1 MTTAAQQTDSPRTWL
16 VTGASSGLGRAL
28 TEAALIAGET
38 VVAAMRRPER
48 VGDLMAEYP
57 ESLLPIAFDVRDTES
72 APTVAERA
80 IDRFGRID
88 VLVNNGGVGQIGA
101 AEEIDDARLRDM
113 LEQHVVG
120 PAALTRAVLPGM
132 RARGIGTI
140 VQMSSQGGRI
150 SFPGAGSYSAGKFA
164 LEGWSEALAGEVAP
178 FGIRVLIVEPSRFR
192 TGFNSADVLERAAST
207 DAYADALGAMRTDML
222 AANGRQE
229 GDPDRAAR
237 IIRDLVEADSAP
249 LRIPLGR
256 EAVRRLRES
265 YRRELASLEAHAEV
279 SASADFPGVPESA
292 RPV

>member
-1 MTTAAQQTDSPRTWL
+1 MTQTPTTQRTWL

-28 TEAALIAGET
+28 TEASLAAGDT

-48 VGDLMAEYP
+48 IDDLLVEHA

-72 APTVAERA
+72 APAVVEAA
-80 IDRFGRID
+80 IDRFGRVD
-88 VLVNNGGVGQIGA
+88 VLVNNGGVGQIGS
-101 AEEIDDARLRDM
+101 AEEVDEARLRDM
-113 LEQHVVG
+113 LDQHVVG
-120 PAALTRAVLPGM
+120 PAALTRAALPGM
-132 RARGIGTI
+132 RARGTGTI

-192 TGFNSADVLERAAST
+192 TGFNSADVLECAAPV
-207 DAYADALGAMRTDML
+207 DVYADILGDVRADML
-222 AANGRQE
+222 AADGRQE
-229 GDPDRAAR
+229 GDPHRAALV
-237 IIRDLVEADSAP
+237 IRHMVGTESAP

-265 YRRELASLEAHAEV
+265 YRRELASVETYAEL
-279 SASADFPGVPESA
+279 SSSADFPGVPESV

>member
-1 MTTAAQQTDSPRTWL
+1 MTQRPTPQRTWL
-16 VTGASSGLGRAL
+16 ITGASSGLGRAL
-28 TEAALIAGET
+28 TETALAAGDT

-48 VGDLMAEYP
+48 IDDLLVEHP

-72 APTVAERA
+72 APAVVEAA

-88 VLVNNGGVGQIGA
+88 VLVNNGGVGQIGS
-101 AEEIDDARLRDM
+101 AEEVDTARLRDM
-113 LEQHVVG
+113 LDQHVVG
-120 PAALTRAVLPGM
+120 PAALTRAALPVM
-132 RARGIGTI
+132 RARGTGTI

-192 TGFNSADVLERAAST
+192 TGFNNADVLERAAPVA
-207 DAYADALGAMRTDML
+207 AYADLLGSFRTDML
-222 AANGRQE
+222 AADGRQE
-229 GDPDRAAR
+229 GDPHRAALV
-237 IIRDLVEADSAP
+237 IRQLVGAESAP

-265 YRRELASLEAHAEV
+265 YRRELASLETHAEL
-279 SASADFPGVPESA
+279 SSSADFPGVPESV

>member
-1 MTTAAQQTDSPRTWL
+1 MTSTSPRIDRPRHWL

-28 TEAALIAGET
+28 TEAALASGDT

-48 VGDLMAEYP
+48 VHDLLAEHP
-57 ESLLPIAFDVRDTES
+57 RSLLPIAFDVRDTES
-72 APTVAERA
+72 APAVVDAA
-80 IDRFGRID
+80 IERFGRVD

-101 AEEIDDARLRDM
+101 AEEIDDGRLRDM
-113 LEQHVVG
+113 LEQHIVG

-132 RARGIGTI
+132 RARGAGSI

-164 LEGWSEALAGEVAP
+164 LEGWSEALAAEVAP

-192 TGFNSADVLERAAST
+192 TGFNSADVLELATPAAVY
-207 DAYADALGAMRTDML
+207 DNLLGDVRTDML
-222 AANGRQE
+222 AADGRQE
-229 GDPDRAAR
+229 GDPARAAR
-237 IIRDLVEADSAP
+237 IIRELVTADSAP

-265 YRRELASLEAHAEV
+265 YRRELASLETHAHLA
-279 SASADFPGVPESA
+279 ASADFPGVPESV

>member
-1 MTTAAQQTDSPRTWL
+1 MTQAPTSHRNWL

-28 TEAALIAGET
+28 TEAALAAGDT

-48 VGDLMAEYP
+48 IGDLLSHYP
-57 ESLLPIAFDVRDTES
+57 ESILPIAFDVRDTES
-72 APTVAERA
+72 APAVVDAA
-80 IDRFGRID
+80 IDRFGRVD
-88 VLVNNGGVGQIGA
+88 VLVNNGGVGQIGS
-101 AEEIDDARLRDM
+101 AEEVDDARLRDM

-132 RARGIGTI
+132 RARSAGTI

-150 SFPGAGSYSAGKFA
+150 SFPGVGSYSAGKFA

-192 TGFNSADVLERAAST
+192 TGFNSADVLQRAT
-207 DAYADALGAMRTDML
+207 PVEVYADLLGDFRANMI
-222 AANGRQE
+222 AADGRQE
-229 GDPDRAAR
+229 GDPHRAAL
-237 IIRDLVEADSAP
+237 IIRGLVEAETAP

-265 YRRELASLEAHAEV
+265 YRRELASLETHADL
-279 SASADFPGVPESA
+279 AAGADFPGVPQSV

>member
-1 MTTAAQQTDSPRTWL
+1 MTRTITPQRTWF

-28 TEAALIAGET
+28 TETALAAGDT
-38 VVAAMRRPER
+38 VVAVMRRPER
-48 VGDLMAEYP
+48 IDDLLDEHA

-72 APTVAERA
+72 APAVVEAA
-80 IDRFGRID
+80 IDRFGRVD
-88 VLVNNGGVGQIGA
+88 VLVNNGGVGQIGS

-113 LEQHVVG
+113 LDQHVVG

-132 RARGIGTI
+132 RARGTGTI

-164 LEGWSEALAGEVAP
+164 LEGWSEALAGEVAS

-192 TGFNSADVLERAAST
+192 TGFNSADVLERAAPV
-207 DAYADALGAMRTDML
+207 DVYADILGDVRADML
-222 AANGRQE
+222 AADGRQE
-229 GDPDRAAR
+229 GDPHRAALV
-237 IIRDLVEADSAP
+237 IRQLVGAESAP

-265 YRRELASLEAHAEV
+265 YRRELASLEAHAEL
-279 SASADFPGVPESA
+279 SSSADFPGVPESV

>member
-1 MTTAAQQTDSPRTWL
+1 M
-16 VTGASSGLGRAL
+16 GRAL
-28 TEAALIAGET
+28 TEAALAAGDT

-48 VGDLMAEYP
+48 VDDLLAEHP
-57 ESLLPIAFDVRDTES
+57 RSLLPIAFDVRDTAS
-72 APTVAERA
+72 APAVVDAA
-80 IDRFGRID
+80 IERFGRVD

-101 AEEIDDARLRDM
+101 AEEIDDTRLRDM
-113 LEQHVVG
+113 LEQHLVG

-132 RARGIGTI
+132 RARGTGTI

-150 SFPGAGSYSAGKFA
+150 SFPGVGSYSAGKFA

-192 TGFNSADVLERAAST
+192 TGFNSADVLESAAPA
-207 DAYADALGAMRTDML
+207 DAYADSLADFRTDML
-222 AANGRQE
+222 AADGRQE
-229 GDPDRAAR
+229 GDPRRAAR
-237 IIRDLVEADSAP
+237 IIRELVEADTAP

-265 YRRELASLEAHAEV
+265 YRRELASLDAHAHV
-279 SASADFPGVPESA
+279 AASADFPGVPESV

>member
-1 MTTAAQQTDSPRTWL
+1 MTQPLGQRHWL
-16 VTGASSGLGRAL
+16 ITGASSGLGRAL
-28 TEAALIAGET
+28 TVAALEAGDT

-48 VGDLMAEYP
+48 LDDLVAENP
-57 ESLLPIAFDVRDTES
+57 ESLLTIAFDVRNTES
-72 APTVAERA
+72 APTVVEAA
-80 IDRFGRID
+80 IARFGRVD

-101 AEEIDDARLRDM
+101 AEEIDDTRLRDM

-120 PAALTRAVLPGM
+120 PAALTRAVLPHM
-132 RARGIGTI
+132 RERSAGTI
-140 VQMSSQGGRI
+140 VQVSSQGGRV

-192 TGFNSADVLERAAST
+192 TGFNNADVLEIADPI
-207 DAYADALGAMRTDML
+207 DAYTALLGALRVDML
-222 AANGRQE
+222 DVDGRQE
-229 GDPDRAAR
+229 GDPARAAH
-237 IIRDLVEADSAP
+237 IIRRLVDAESAP

-265 YRRELASLEAHAEV
+265 YHRELDSLNTHAEL
-279 SASADFPGVPESA
+279 SASADFPGVPESV

>member
-1 MTTAAQQTDSPRTWL
+1 MTRTPTPPRTWL

-28 TEAALIAGET
+28 TETALAAGET

-48 VGDLMAEYP
+48 IDDLFAEYP
-57 ESLLPIAFDVRDTES
+57 ESLLPIEFDVRDTGS
-72 APTVAERA
+72 APAVIEAA
-80 IDRFGRID
+80 ISRFGRID
-88 VLVNNGGVGQIGA
+88 VLVNNGGVGQIGS

-132 RARGIGTI
+132 RARGTGTI

-192 TGFNSADVLERAAST
+192 TAFNSADVLERAT
-207 DAYADALGAMRTDML
+207 PVEVYADLLGDFRADML
-222 AANGRQE
+222 AADGRQE
-229 GDPDRAAR
+229 GDPHRAALV
-237 IIRDLVEADSAP
+237 IRQLVGAESAP

-265 YRRELASLEAHAEV
+265 YRRELVSVETYAEL
-279 SASADFPGVPESA
+279 SSSADFPGVPESV